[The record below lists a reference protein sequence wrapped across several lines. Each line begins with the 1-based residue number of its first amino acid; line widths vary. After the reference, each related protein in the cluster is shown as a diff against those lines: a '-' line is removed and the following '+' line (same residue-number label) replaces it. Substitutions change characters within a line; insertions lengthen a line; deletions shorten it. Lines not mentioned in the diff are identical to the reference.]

1 MLEIL
6 LFAVLGIIVGV
17 FFGLIPG
24 LHPNLI
30 ILFVPLLSQLN
41 LQPAVLIAFVVS
53 LGISNTFLD
62 FIPSMLFGAP
72 DSDKSL
78 AVLPAHKMLMRGN
91 GYDAIK
97 LAVVG
102 GIGSVIFILLTLPLI
117 ILIIPRIFQVSQP
130 FTYALLI
137 FIVFIMVFSET
148 GKKKLISF
156 FCFILAGAIGI
167 FSSQL
172 PIDRTLILFP
182 MLSGMFG
189 ISVMLFSANQKIK
202 IPKRTKEIH
211 VTGRQTRRSIIFGSI
226 GGIISG
232 LLPGVGSSE
241 IASLA
246 SVDKNE
252 KSFILTIGAI
262 TISNAILSILSLW
275 LIQRSR
281 SGVAVVLEQLVQ
293 IGFNEFILVVAVALL
308 VAGLSAIITL
318 KMAKRTLSSM
328 EKVNYANISKIV
340 ILLIILMT
348 LFFTGIYGMLLLVTC
363 TALGIFANMAGIRR
377 GILMG
382 VLILPTIIFYLPF

>member
-6 LFAVLGIIVGV
+6 LFVVLGIIVGI
-17 FFGLIPG
+17 FFGLVPG

-41 LQPAVLIAFVVS
+41 LQPMALIAFVVA

-78 AVLPAHKMLMRGN
+78 AVLPAHKMLMQGN

-97 LAVVG
+97 LAVIG
-102 GIGSVIFILLTLPLI
+102 GVGSVIFILLALPLI

-137 FIVFIMVFSET
+137 FIFFIMVFSEK
-148 GKKKLISF
+148 GKKKFISF
-156 FCFILAGAIGI
+156 FCFMLAGTIGI
-167 FSSQL
+167 LSSQL
-172 PIDRTLILFP
+172 PVDRTLVLFP
-182 MLSGMFG
+182 ILSGMFG
-189 ISVMLFSANQKIK
+189 ISVMFFSTNQKIK
-202 IPKRTKEIH
+202 IPKRKKEIH
-211 VTGRQTRRSIIFGSI
+211 VTGRQTRRSIVFGSI

-232 LLPGVGSSE
+232 MLPGVGSSE

-252 KSFILTIGAI
+252 KSFILTLGAI

-293 IGFNEFILVVAVALL
+293 IGFNEFILVMAVALL

-328 EKVNYANISKIV
+328 EKINYVTISRVV
-340 ILLIILMT
+340 ILLIVFMT

>member
-41 LQPAVLIAFVVS
+41 LQPAVLIAFVVA

-78 AVLPAHKMLMRGN
+78 AVLPAHKMLMQGN

-102 GIGSVIFILLTLPLI
+102 GIGSVIFILLTLPII

-130 FTYALLI
+130 FTYALLV

-148 GKKKLISF
+148 GKKKFISF
-156 FCFILAGAIGI
+156 FCFMLAGAIGI

-182 MLSGMFG
+182 ILSGMFG
-189 ISVMLFSANQKIK
+189 ISIMLFSTNQKIR
-202 IPKRTKEIH
+202 IPKRKTEIH
-211 VTGRQTRRSIIFGSI
+211 VTGRQTRRSIVFGSI

-281 SGVAVVLEQLVQ
+281 SGAAVVLEQLVQ
-293 IGFNEFILVVAVALL
+293 IGFNEFILVMAVALL

-328 EKVNYANISKIV
+328 EKINYANISKIV

-363 TALGIFANMAGIRR
+363 TALGIFANLAGIRR